1 MSFNLE
7 IFTPLKV
14 VFKGAVKSVTIPGT
28 EGSFQV
34 LQNHAPLIS
43 TFTVGL
49 IKLETDSGQTE
60 YSTGGGVFEVK
71 NNDAVII
78 AQSVESK
85 SDIDLRRAKLSK
97 ERAESVL
104 KDPKASHVQLED
116 ARDTLQRAINR
127 IKIIENK

>member
-14 VFKGAVKSVTIPGT
+14 VFKGSVKSVTIPGT

-43 TFTVGL
+43 NFTVGM
-49 IKLETDSGQTE
+49 IKIETESGLNE

-71 NNDAVII
+71 KNDAVII

-85 SDIDLRRAKLSK
+85 ADIDLRRAKLSK
-97 ERAESVL
+97 ERAEAVL
-104 KDPKASHVQLED
+104 KDPKATHVQLED
-116 ARDTLQRAINR
+116 ARETLHRAVNR
-127 IKIIENK
+127 IRIIENK